1 MMLGCTKMDSVSNVA
16 GREDLGWSGVG
27 RTFSAISA
35 SRGLALGRNIC
46 SDSLSV
52 RGRRGE
58 VAIEEHLMVMGAI
71 IRWWDLITTLLLG
84 RHPVR
89 R

>member
-1 MMLGCTKMDSVSNVA
+1 MNMIPGWTKVSNVA
-16 GREDLGWSGVG
+16 GRENLGWSGVG
-27 RTFSAISA
+27 RTFSGTSA
-35 SRGLALGRNIC
+35 SRGLPLGRNIC

-58 VAIEEHLMVMGAI
+58 VAIEEHLLVI
-71 IRWWDLITTLLLG
+71 TWWDPITLLLG